1 MMVDKV
7 QHRALNTTQTDLAK
21 APPPVPPPR
30 RAIKP
35 KRLNEVR
42 GKAHDVHSRRKV
54 KPTPE
59 LSRVSPPRGEALQQA
74 QKGLPGAPPR
84 HVCADALDFH
94 DNRLRKAERQQL
106 LPAENASFF

>member
-74 QKGLPGAPPR
+74 QKGLPGGI
-84 HVCADALDFH
+84 CAEALDFH
-94 DNRLRKAERQQL
+94 DNWLRKAERQQL